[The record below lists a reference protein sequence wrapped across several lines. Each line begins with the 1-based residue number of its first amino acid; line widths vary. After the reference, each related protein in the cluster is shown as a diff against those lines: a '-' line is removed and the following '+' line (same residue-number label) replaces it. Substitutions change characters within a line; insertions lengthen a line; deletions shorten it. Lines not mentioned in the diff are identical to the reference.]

1 MLLQLLKEEMV
12 QIRSLVLLF
21 PLEAVEAAL
30 MPTPLVLKQ
39 KVVVLAVEQGIMVL
53 EQEPQVLETLLLEA
67 HRKETMAA
75 QRLLELVGKDQQVAV
90 VVQER

>member
-1 MLLQLLKEEMV
+1 MV

-21 PLEAVEAAL
+21 LLVAVEAAL
-30 MPTPLVLKQ
+30 THLPLVLRQ

-53 EQEPQVLETLLLEA
+53 ELHLLALETLLLEA